1 MSTIAERI
9 EAAENSLLEAKD
21 LLVERTTELED
32 TPDDDSLIESVD
44 ALSGQV
50 EHETKKLDSLRR
62 AEKALAD
69 RAENTTAAP
78 ATIQRRSQSIDGL
91 ALIGKEAHIIARSF
105 AESRTP
111 TDVAKEFYPDDHSV
125 ETMVKAAQN
134 PAMTS
139 VTGFA
144 AELVNVRNDAFMS
157 ALEAESAVAQ
167 LPLERFTFG
176 RHGSVK
182 IPMETDTGS
191 TLDGAWI
198 SEGDPI
204 PVGKMSFSSMTLNE
218 YKLARITTFTRELM
232 EQSNPDIENVLRRA
246 LVRRAAV
253 KLDKEFFGNGAAK
266 ATGTGQRPAGL
277 QVDGNTVDTAAGGAT
292 LADIIGDLKGVLAR
306 ISTAMLG
313 QRLRLVMNPTTAAS
327 IALQQSALGTFIFR
341 SEVGSAT
348 LLGVPI
354 ITSHNIPATEYWVI
368 DCAHV
373 ALASRGPIIEASD
386 VATLHEEDTTALPL
400 VDNAATANVAK
411 PVRSLWQTNS
421 RALKLYH
428 PLSWKVLRAGAAQR
442 INAVGY

>member
-9 EAAENSLLEAKD
+9 EAAEKSLLEAKD

-50 EHETKKLDSLRR
+50 EHETKKLESLRR
-62 AEKALAD
+62 AEKALAQ
-69 RAENTTAAP
+69 RAEETTAAP
-78 ATIQRRSQSIDGL
+78 AIIQRRSQSIDGL
-91 ALIGKEAHIIARSF
+91 DLIGKEAHIIARSF
-105 AESRTP
+105 SEKRSP
-111 TDVAKEFYPDDHSV
+111 VEVAKEFYPDNSAV
-125 ETMVKAAQN
+125 ETMIKAAQN

-139 VTGFA
+139 VQGWA
-144 AELVNVRNDAFMS
+144 EELVNVRNDAFMS

-176 RHGSVK
+176 RNGSVK
-182 IPMETDTGS
+182 IPVETDTGS

-198 SEGDPI
+198 SEGDAI
-204 PVGKMSFSSMTLNE
+204 PVGKMGFSSITLRE
-218 YKLARITTFTRELM
+218 SKLARITTFTREMM
-232 EQSNPDIENVLRRA
+232 EQSTPDIENVLRRA

-253 KLDKEFFGNGAAK
+253 KLDKEFFGAGAEK
-266 ATGTGQRPAGL
+266 LTGAGQRPAGL
-277 QVDGNTVDTAAGGAT
+277 QVDTNAVDTAAGGAN
-292 LADIIGDLKGVLAR
+292 LADIISDLKGVLAR
-306 ISTAMLG
+306 VSTALLG

-341 SEVGSAT
+341 SEVGTAS

-354 ITSHNIPATEYWVI
+354 ITSHNIPATEYWLL
-368 DCAHV
+368 DCAHI
-373 ALASRGPIIEASD
+373 AFASRGPIIEASD
-386 VATLHEEDTTALPL
+386 VATLHEEDTTALPI
-400 VDNAATANVAK
+400 VDGTPTPAS

-428 PLSWKVLRAGAAQR
+428 PLSWRVLRAGAAQR
-442 INAVGY
+442 INSVAY

>member
-9 EAAENSLLEAKD
+9 EAAEKSLTNAKD

-32 TPDDDSLIESVD
+32 TPDDDALIESVD

-50 EHETKKLDSLRR
+50 EHETKKLESLRR

-69 RAENTTAAP
+69 RAEQASVAP
-78 ATIQRRSQSIDGL
+78 AMIQRRTPSIDGMD
-91 ALIGKEAHIIARSF
+91 LIGKEAHIAARSF
-105 AESRTP
+105 AEARNP
-111 TDVAKEFYPDDHSV
+111 LDVVKEFYPEDHAI
-125 ETMVKAAQN
+125 ETLVKAAQN

-139 VTGFA
+139 VAGWA
-144 AELVNVRNDAFMS
+144 QELVAIRNDAFMS

-176 RHGSVK
+176 RNGSVK
-182 IPMETDTGS
+182 IPVETDTGS

-204 PVGKMSFSSMTLNE
+204 PVGKMSFSSITLRE
-218 YKLARITTFTRELM
+218 YKLARITHFTREMM

-253 KLDKEFFGNGAAK
+253 KLDKEFFGAGVAK
-266 ATGTGQRPAGL
+266 ATGTNQRPAGL
-277 QVDGNTVDTAAGGAT
+277 QGDANTVDTAAGGAT
-292 LADIIGDLKGVLAR
+292 LADIISDLKGVLSR

-341 SEVGSAT
+341 SEVGSAS

-354 ITSHNIPATEYWVI
+354 VTSHNIPATEYWVL

-386 VATLHEEDTTALPL
+386 VATLHEESTAPLPIVDGTPTTAS
-400 VDNAATANVAK
+400 

-428 PLSWKVLRAGAAQR
+428 PLSWGVLRAGAAQR
-442 INAVGY
+442 INTVAY